1 MGVQLRRY
9 DVMRASDRTLP
20 TVSASQNNKNRQS
33 YQRRTSHGAM
43 RTNEE
48 AIHCYRNDRLKIFL
62 GAQIMRR
69 DTGKRLPSSPNPHVV
84 NIQHKGS
91 ERLTSM
97 RRAQIPQLLGM
108 VIFVLRTRPE
118 CATAVSLLSG
128 RTKRAPRK
136 DYEELR
142 HTSAYLYQTIDKE
155 LVNSTLFTEKSQQS
169 LVRLHA

>member
-84 NIQHKGS
+84 NIQQKGS

-97 RRAQIPQLLGM
+97 RRAQIPQ
-108 VIFVLRTRPE
+108 
-118 CATAVSLLSG
+118 TARYGHLCPSHQA
-128 RTKRAPRK
+128 RM
-136 DYEELR
+136 R
-142 HTSAYLYQTIDKE
+142 HSSQSALWANQTSTAKGL
-155 LVNSTLFTEKSQQS
+155 
-169 LVRLHA
+169 